1 MIDDV
6 DGREK
11 NQTILNNYKKV
22 IKLKLIST
30 T

>member
-11 NQTILNNYKKV
+11 NQTIFNNYKKV